1 MNDWD
6 MVVEEASK
14 LIGKYEFPSDPAGQF
29 EEINGEGEIFTLDFS
44 YYHPDFT
51 TLTDNQPDSLKIFSM
66 MEIIVLIV
74 ILSKILILPW
84 MKMVI
89 ICLMMRGISY

>member
-1 MNDWD
+1 
-6 MVVEEASK
+6 MVKERFLRRISRT
-14 LIGKYEFPSDPAGQF
+14 I
-29 EEINGEGEIFTLDFS
+29 
-44 YYHPDFT
+44 HPDFT